1 MWLRNPRLKCTRKS
15 PGSIVDM
22 SEIYLIRH
30 GQASFGAENYDRLSE
45 TGVRQ
50 AAVLGSH
57 LARLKVKFDALC
69 FGEMDRQQKTAQGV
83 IDAYKENGLFVPE
96 PEVDT
101 RFNEYD
107 SVAVWDAQIEMM
119 LKEEPKLL
127 EPIEKDPKNNAAF
140 QKVFSRVVRRW
151 VSGEHDRPGDVVWRD
166 FRNRVI
172 DGLKALMD
180 RQGASKR
187 IAVFS
192 SGGPIAVSIGMAME
206 LTDLRTIETSWEV
219 INASVTRLKY
229 GKGRVTL
236 TGFNDITHLELTGDK
251 TLLTYR

>member
-1 MWLRNPRLKCTRKS
+1 MQRSLRSKCTRKLQ
-15 PGSIVDM
+15 GLTADM

-50 AAVLGSH
+50 AAVLGEH
-57 LARLKVKFDALC
+57 LARLKVKFDAVC

-83 IDAYKENGLFVPE
+83 IDAYREHGLFIPE
-96 PEVDT
+96 PEIDSC
-101 RFNEYD
+101 FNEYD
-107 SVAVWDAQIEMM
+107 SVSVWDAQIEMM
-119 LKEEPKLL
+119 LKEEPTLL
-127 EPIEKDPKNNAAF
+127 DPIEKDPKNNAAF

-151 VSGEHDRPGDVVWRD
+151 VSGEYDQPGDVIWKGFRD
-166 FRNRVI
+166 QVI
-172 DGLKALMD
+172 KGLENLMAQ
-180 RQGASKR
+180 QGSSKR
-187 IAVFS
+187 IALFS
-192 SGGPIAVSIGMAME
+192 SGGPISVAVGMAMG

-219 INASVTRLKY
+219 INASVSRLKY
-229 GKGRVTL
+229 GGGRVTL